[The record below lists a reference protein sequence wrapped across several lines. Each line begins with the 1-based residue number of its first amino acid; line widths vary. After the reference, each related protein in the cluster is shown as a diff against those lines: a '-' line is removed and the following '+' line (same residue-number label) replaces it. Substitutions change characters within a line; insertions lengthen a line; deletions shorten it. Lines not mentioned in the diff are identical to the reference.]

1 MAFSTKIVLNSPST
15 AHTDKHPPPTGFET
29 VCAAIIKWAI
39 SLTMLI
45 YIHFSFYFSGDYRG
59 HILCYLLVHKLIN

>member
-1 MAFSTKIVLNSPST
+1 MVFSTKIVLNSPST
-15 AHTDKHPPPTGFET
+15 AHTDKHPPTGFET
-29 VCAAIIKWAI
+29 VCAAIIRCAI

-45 YIHFSFYFSGDYRG
+45 CIHFFFYFSGDYRG